1 MTKPR
6 ISVVQYLNTAPLVWG
21 MLHGAQRG
29 KFDLEFTTPARC
41 ADAVARGR
49 ADVGIVPSIE
59 VPRIEGAE
67 IVPGVS
73 IASKGLVKSVLLLS
87 NVPIDEV
94 RSVAMDNSS
103 RTSAAL
109 VTILLRRFYGLDFES
124 QSADPQPEEMLK
136 RADAA
141 LLIGDPA
148 LTFLL
153 KLEGSRLK
161 DDETR
166 NSRFEI
172 RDSKREVPLGNSI
185 AVGHSGPFAAHRGRL
200 GEESL
205 FAIRPSNLLV
215 YDLAAEWKRFTGLP
229 FVFAVWAGR
238 PEAGLAEFARDFQ
251 ESRDQGLRHLDAI
264 ASEWAPRLNLAESA
278 VKLYLAENINYDLD
292 EENLEGLRLFHK
304 LAAEEGLIPA
314 NKELRFVSPVRNS
327 KLETRKSAAECELVR
342 Q

>member
-21 MLHGAQRG
+21 MRHGAERG
-29 KFDLEFTTPARC
+29 KFELEFTTPARC
-41 ADAVARGR
+41 ADAVAHGQ

-59 VPRIEGAE
+59 VLRIDGAE

-87 NVPIDEV
+87 KVPMEEI

-109 VTILLRRFYGLDFES
+109 VTILLRRFYGLDF
-124 QSADPQPEEMLK
+124 QSELADPQPEEMLK
-136 RADAA
+136 RTDAA

-148 LTFLL
+148 LTFEL
-153 KLEGSRLK
+153 KVEGSRL
-161 DDETR
+161 ER
-166 NSRFEI
+166 
-172 RDSKREVPLGNSI
+172 
-185 AVGHSGPFAAHRGRL
+185 
-200 GEESL
+200 EESEVEGPRL
-205 FAIRPSNLLV
+205 KCEEPYPDLGSPAFTTRPSDLLV
-215 YDLAAEWKRFTGLP
+215 YDLAAEWKKFTGLP
-229 FVFAVWAGR
+229 FVFALWAGR

-264 ASEWAPRLNLAESA
+264 ASEWAPRLQLAESE

-292 EENLEGLRLFHK
+292 EENLEGLRLFCR

-314 NKELRFVSPVRNS
+314 WKELRFVSQAV
-327 KLETRKSAAECELVR
+327 AAWE
-342 Q
+342 